1 MAGPAIGQIRPFGII
16 FTGVL
21 PSKKWECFQLILFI
35 CMYYYFVHHVT
46 HTNKNLN
53 VCNAIYIWMN
63 LPQHVLGSNKYY
75 VCTIGINSYT
85 YIGIIHIGY
94 SFQKGL

>member
-21 PSKKWECFQLILFI
+21 PSKSESVFNFWFI
-35 CMYYYFVHHVT
+35 CMYYYFAH
-46 HTNKNLN
+46 
-53 VCNAIYIWMN
+53 

-85 YIGIIHIGY
+85 YVY
-94 SFQKGL
+94 R